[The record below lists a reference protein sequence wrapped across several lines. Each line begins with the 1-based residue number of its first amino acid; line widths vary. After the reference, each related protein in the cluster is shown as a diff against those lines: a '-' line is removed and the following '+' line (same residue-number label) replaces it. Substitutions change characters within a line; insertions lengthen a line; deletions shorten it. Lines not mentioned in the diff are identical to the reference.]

1 MGLLSRKGPSG
12 FSASSTAEEVTQG
25 IDGTGLTAIVTG
37 ATSGLGL
44 ETSRV
49 LALRGVHVVMAV
61 RNTSAGKN
69 VKEAILKEIPSA
81 RVDVMELDLSSL
93 ASVRKFGEE
102 YNSLC
107 LPLNILINNAGV
119 VTPFKLSQDNIEL
132 HFATNHLGHF
142 LLTNLLLET
151 MKHTSRE
158 SNREGRIVNLS
169 SMCHQYVY
177 REGIRFDKINDESSY
192 YKYLAYG
199 QSKLANVLH
208 ANELTR
214 RLKEEGTQITVNS
227 LHPGSIQTNIVRIDD
242 GILHYIAKV
251 LSVFIKPFMKTIQQG
266 AATTCFVALH
276 PQVKGV
282 SGEYFADCNIAKPSD
297 QAKDA
302 DLATK
307 LWDFSLSL
315 TDLNSAGVCMKV
327 SDYNHESIVNPD
339 PDMFAGGTDT
349 THTVLEWAMTELL
362 RRPKV
367 MRRLQNEVRGIVGNR
382 DLTEDDLV
390 GMDYL
395 RAVIKETLRLH
406 PPFSVIFRLS
416 TEDVTIKGYNIK
428 ANTRVILNMW
438 QIGRD
443 PKSYNKVE
451 EFEPERFLNSPMEYK
466 GNDFQFI
473 PFGVGRRGCP
483 GTHFAISATEIV
495 LASLVHEFD
504 WAPPSGAEPIDIDMT
519 ESTGATTHRKHPLKA
534 IASPYFSCG

>member
-12 FSASSTAEEVTQG
+12 FSASSTAEEVTRG

-61 RNTSAGKN
+61 RNTNAGEN
-69 VKEAILKEIPSA
+69 VKEAILKEIPNA

-102 YNSLC
+102 YNSLG
-107 LPLNILINNAGV
+107 LPLNILMELNLFFVGSNNAGV
-119 VTPFKLSQDNIEL
+119 ITPFKLSQDNIEL

-151 MKHTSRE
+151 MKRTLRE
-158 SNREGRIVNLS
+158 SKREGRIVNLS

-214 RLKEEGTQITVNS
+214 RLKAEGVEIIANS
-227 LHPGSIQTNIVRIDD
+227 LHPGSIQTNIVHFDN
-242 GILHYIAKV
+242 GILHYIVKV
-251 LSVFIKPFMKTIQQG
+251 LGVFIIPFIKTVQQG

-282 SGEYFADCNIAKPSD
+282 SGEYFADCNIAKPSN

-302 DLATK
+302 DLASK
-307 LWDFSLSL
+307 LWDFSLS
-315 TDLNSAGVCMKV
+315 
-327 SDYNHESIVNPD
+327 
-339 PDMFAGGTDT
+339 
-349 THTVLEWAMTELL
+349 MT
-362 RRPKV
+362 
-367 MRRLQNEVRGIVGNR
+367 N
-382 DLTEDDLV
+382 
-390 GMDYL
+390 
-395 RAVIKETLRLH
+395 
-406 PPFSVIFRLS
+406 
-416 TEDVTIKGYNIK
+416 
-428 ANTRVILNMW
+428 
-438 QIGRD
+438 
-443 PKSYNKVE
+443 
-451 EFEPERFLNSPMEYK
+451 
-466 GNDFQFI
+466 
-473 PFGVGRRGCP
+473 
-483 GTHFAISATEIV
+483 
-495 LASLVHEFD
+495 
-504 WAPPSGAEPIDIDMT
+504 
-519 ESTGATTHRKHPLKA
+519 LK
-534 IASPYFSCG
+534 